1 MNSVVEKALEFK
13 KKYHLTIAWR
23 VKKNASVIDKH
34 LNPGEEVLYVFAGQR
49 QLYRHDIFHT
59 AVIALT
65 NKRIIVG
72 RKRVLFGYFIDTI
85 TPDMFNDFNIK
96 VGLLFGRVIIDTIK
110 EKVMIADISAKAM
123 PEVETALSETMIM
136 LKKEY
141 NAED

>member
-1 MNSVVEKALEFK
+1 MGQVIEKVLEFK
-13 KKYHLTIAWR
+13 KRYPGTIAWR
-23 VKKNASVIDKH
+23 LKKNASVIEKH

-49 QLYRHDIFHT
+49 QLSRYDIFHT
-59 AVIALT
+59 AVVAIT

-72 RKRVLFGYFIDTI
+72 RKRVLFGYFLDTI

-96 VGLLFGRVIIDTIK
+96 VGMLFGRVVIDTIK
-110 EKVMIADISAKAM
+110 EVLMISLLSKKSM

-141 NAED
+141 SKEE

>member
-1 MNSVVEKALEFK
+1 MGQVIEKVLEFK
-13 KKYHLTIAWR
+13 KKYPGTIAWR
-23 VKKNASVIDKH
+23 LKKNASVIEKH

-49 QLYRHDIFHT
+49 QFSRYDIFHT
-59 AVIALT
+59 AIVTIT

-72 RKRVLFGYFIDTI
+72 RKRVLFGYFLDTI

-96 VGLLFGRVIIDTIK
+96 VGMFFGRVVIDTIK
-110 EKVMIADISAKAM
+110 EVLMISLLSKKSM

-141 NAED
+141 NSEE